1 MYHPPVLLSNCGT
14 TVAVLCKQNGI
25 MRYRSATDFSQR
37 RFIIWLA
44 IDMIV
49 NEIAVNEIAVNKEI
63 NVI

>member
-1 MYHPPVLLSNCGT
+1 
-14 TVAVLCKQNGI
+14 

-49 NEIAVNEIAVNKEI
+49 NEIAVNEIAVNEIAVNEIAVNKEI